1 MRRVKR
7 TALVCAA
14 CLMAAASAAAQTV
27 TAGVKAGFVLNS
39 IPDAGQVIDQIT
51 GVESVDVSTKVGLT
65 GGGFVQFAFNEG
77 FSLQPEMLFVMKGV
91 NLDLANNAGDATA
104 KVNYLELPVFL
115 RFNQRLNDTLRGF
128 VMAGPAF
135 SVKVGTGGT
144 LDGASGTSD
153 FDIDPAI
160 GSRDFGLAFAGGLEW
175 QNFLVEARYVLG
187 LTDIATDIYFHEDEL
202 TNRSFSIMVGLR
214 LP

>member
-1 MRRVKR
+1 M
-7 TALVCAA
+7 
-14 CLMAAASAAAQTV
+14 
-27 TAGVKAGFVLNS
+27 
-39 IPDAGQVIDQIT
+39 
-51 GVESVDVSTKVGLT
+51 SV
-65 GGGFVQFAFNEG
+65 
-77 FSLQPEMLFVMKGV
+77 
-91 NLDLANNAGDATA
+91 
-104 KVNYLELPVFL
+104 
-115 RFNQRLNDTLRGF
+115 
-128 VMAGPAF
+128 
-135 SVKVGTGGT
+135 
-144 LDGASGTSD
+144 DGASGTSD